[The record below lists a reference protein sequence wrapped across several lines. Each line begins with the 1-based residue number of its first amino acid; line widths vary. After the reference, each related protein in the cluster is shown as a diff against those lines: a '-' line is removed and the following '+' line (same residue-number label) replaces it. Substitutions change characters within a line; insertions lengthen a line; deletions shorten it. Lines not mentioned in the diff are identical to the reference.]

1 MADYEESP
9 RGRRPRP
16 RSLDMSQIPAAN
28 NIAKI
33 ASPTAMAKLSDP
45 LSSAEGTVDTAYRH
59 VSPKPLPRYSLPT
72 LPENSWLRN
81 SSRSSSSSSKSNS
94 SLRRDSYKS
103 NNKRASLPFPI
114 QPDRGT
120 ANARPVPVL
129 SPTRADA
136 IASLSRS
143 PSPTGSKF
151 LTAVAAQERR
161 VLELKEELQKAEREL
176 INLKKQ
182 FATHEALRKRN
193 DPRRPQQLQTMEA
206 ALSPESSD
214 DDRSSSSRYM
224 FREMEKRKAIL
235 NGVRPHQ
242 RTVFS
247 GSRHAR
253 TLSLLSPDKT
263 SAPLAFPRPDNRDVI
278 KEPSKASE
286 HVRSVTSPSLSM
298 SPYDSEDSTGKYRHD
313 GINKEAIVRTGKQ
326 MASDLR
332 QGLWTFIEDL
342 RQATVGDEGIN
353 ATQVRGA
360 HSNLTS
366 PKSRS
371 PHRLGYSNQA
381 RKQFTTNSTANNAS
395 LPEVVSQ
402 GSKFQVAVPGGSGPV
417 LAPAPAPAHPSSI
430 LLPIKA
436 STIPAQGEQ
445 VSYANDEKNYASERS
460 APPSSTNT
468 AFSAES
474 VSPTGAES
482 SARTSVR

>member
-1 MADYEESP
+1 MADCEESP

-16 RSLDMSQIPAAN
+16 RSLDMSQIPAAKDVG
-28 NIAKI
+28 NIT
-33 ASPTAMAKLSDP
+33 SPTAMSRLSDP
-45 LSSAEGTVDTAYRH
+45 LSPTISNLDGAYRH
-59 VSPKPLPRYSLPT
+59 VSPKPLPRHSLPT

-81 SSRSSSSSSKSNS
+81 DSRSSSSSSKSSNS
-94 SLRRDSYKS
+94 IRRNSHRS
-103 NNKRASLPFPI
+103 NNKRASLPLPI
-114 QPDRGT
+114 QPDRGI
-120 ANARPVPVL
+120 ANARPVPIL
-129 SPTRADA
+129 SPTRANTV
-136 IASLSRS
+136 ASLSRS

-161 VLELKEELQKAEREL
+161 VLELKEELQKAEHEL
-176 INLKKQ
+176 IILKKQ

-193 DPRRPQQLQTMEA
+193 DPRRPQQLQTMET

-224 FREMEKRKAIL
+224 HREMEKRKAIL

-247 GSRHAR
+247 GSRHTRA
-253 TLSLLSPDKT
+253 LSLLSPERT
-263 SAPLAFPRPDNRDVI
+263 SAPLTFPRPHDRDTF
-278 KEPSKASE
+278 KEPSKSSE
-286 HVRSVTSPSLSM
+286 QERSLISPTLSM
-298 SPYDSEDSTGKYRHD
+298 SPCDSEGSTGTSRHD

-353 ATQVRGA
+353 ATQVRRA
-360 HSNLTS
+360 QSNMSS

-371 PHRLGYSNQA
+371 PHRVGYSNRA
-381 RKQFTTNSTANNAS
+381 RKQFVANSSANGATFS
-395 LPEVVSQ
+395 EAIRPDPRL
-402 GSKFQVAVPGGSGPV
+402 QVAATGGLGAATTPT
-417 LAPAPAPAHPSSI
+417 P
-430 LLPIKA
+430 
-436 STIPAQGEQ
+436 TIPYPSGTTSLRAQEDQ
-445 VSYANDEKNYASERS
+445 KSYPTDEANHPNAHS

-468 AFSAES
+468 TFSAGS
-474 VSPTGAES
+474 TSPTAAES